1 MDCRLTIDKKT
12 GFLKMLQ
19 EAFASRKPVNMLLD
33 DEGLTRANGTIT
45 SINTKENATV
55 ITLND
60 HTNISMDKLV
70 AINGIF
76 SDDFSEC

>member
-19 EAFASRKPVNMLLD
+19 EAFESRKPVNMLLD
-33 DEGLTRANGTIT
+33 DDGLTRANGTIT
-45 SINTKENATV
+45 SLNTKNNTTI

-60 HTNISMDKLV
+60 QTDISMDKLV